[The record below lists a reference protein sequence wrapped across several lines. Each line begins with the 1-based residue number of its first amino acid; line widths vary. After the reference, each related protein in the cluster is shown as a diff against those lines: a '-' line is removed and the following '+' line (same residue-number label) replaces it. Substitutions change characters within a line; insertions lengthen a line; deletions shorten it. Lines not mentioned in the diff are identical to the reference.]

1 MVGTVLLPFRRVIS
15 SNLKRCS
22 GLLYEPLSGFD
33 TALICKNGHVITD
46 GLKMYPELRTKFCR
60 KCGEATISQC
70 PKCGTDI
77 RGRYNVPGLLDY
89 LSPAPAH
96 CHECGAAYPWTTS
109 RLEALTQIAKEAKGL
124 NEKEREELKASID
137 ELVKGGTKTELAA
150 LRFKKLIKKTSDET
164 WETMKSI
171 LTQVLAEAAKKALG
185 L

>member
-1 MVGTVLLPFRRVIS
+1 M
-15 SNLKRCS
+15 
-22 GLLYEPLSGFD
+22 
-33 TALICKNGHVITD
+33 
-46 GLKMYPELRTKFCR
+46 
-60 KCGEATISQC
+60 
-70 PKCGTDI
+70 
-77 RGRYNVPGLLDY
+77 
-89 LSPAPAH
+89 
-96 CHECGAAYPWTTS
+96 
-109 RLEALTQIAKEAKGL
+109 EALTQIAKEAKGL